1 MDGVFKNPL
10 YWLYIN
16 TGDFYLA
23 YFLCSALRY
32 LPTQCFIEFS
42 DMYAVHKTMIQLQ
55 RHLQSF
61 YAVLIPVLSP
71 CYARNC
77 IVRVKIPF
85 ICKSSQL
92 HPGKACKINQIS
104 CQSYT
109 LPRLSSYR
117 EMHLSHSLPQY
128 RDIQAHNK
136 IKYLFPLP

>member
-1 MDGVFKNPL
+1 M
-10 YWLYIN
+10 
-16 TGDFYLA
+16 A

-32 LPTQCFIEFS
+32 LPAQCFIEFS

-117 EMHLSHSLPQY
+117 EIAPWSLLISSSTMAVFPMYLSSIPVFNFSFFDSFKSIG
-128 RDIQAHNK
+128 RRE
-136 IKYLFPLP
+136 